1 MVRLLSALPALLAG
15 FALSAAL
22 PLSPLIAADR
32 IDTREPG
39 LVCDSA
45 EQLCYD
51 ARGLSLEATRRS
63 FGRYGEDKA
72 RRLIAKGERG
82 RTFQLSNGVA
92 CDINVRTCWEDGW
105 KRRNVAKSM
114 TRHLFNSGS
123 SNGAWNDEWS
133 GNGSGYSGECL
144 LRRAGRTVFQGN
156 CELREQGTG
165 REQRFTATMRNG
177 PRYVFRKERGSV
189 WISDS
194 SGGSWPV
201 QHRDYGKAAVFRWA
215 DMSLEARQGSYRGS
229 GSDRNRDLEG
239 MLQQLFN

>member
-1 MVRLLSALPALLAG
+1 MARSLSALPALLAG

-22 PLSPLIAADR
+22 PLTPLSAADR

-39 LVCDSA
+39 VVCDSA

-51 ARGLSLEATRRS
+51 GRGLALEATRRS

-82 RTFQLSNGVA
+82 RTFLLSNGVA
-92 CDINVRTCWEDGW
+92 CDVGVRTCWEDGW

-114 TRHLFNSGS
+114 TRHLFSG
-123 SNGAWNDEWS
+123 GGTGTWNDDWS
-133 GNGSGYSGECL
+133 GNG
-144 LRRAGRTVFQGN
+144 
-156 CELREQGTG
+156 
-165 REQRFTATMRNG
+165 TATMRNG